1 MLAGASRLDLVQLE
15 VEFELLRS
23 NRFGTREQ
31 ARRAVAAWLDE
42 YNTVRR
48 HSTDQMLSPVDYEQ
62 RAGLARTSQAA
73 A

>member
-48 HSTDQMLSPVDYEQ
+48 HSTDLMLSPIDCE
-62 RAGLARTSQAA
+62 RREALARMTAA
-73 A
+73 AA